1 MATMEPKVLESFL
14 ILVPGPQGDHPPIFR
29 VYGFRGLGFRVNLY
43 TAQVPLYLKAPLGFR
58 VYRV

>member
-1 MATMEPKVLESFL
+1 M